1 MPAAGQLIVMGV
13 SGCGKTTVGA
23 LAAQALGWP
32 FIDADDHHPQA
43 NIDKMRA
50 GVALTDADRAPW
62 LATLHALLQAH
73 ATRGEGLVMACS
85 ALKQRYRDQLG
96 AGLPALRWVYLHGN
110 REVIAERL
118 AVRNH
123 GYMPASLLDSQL
135 DALEE
140 PGTSAALRLDV
151 ALPAPELAASA
162 VAYMKHFSQDT

>member
-23 LAAQALGWP
+23 LAAQALGWQ

-43 NIDKMRA
+43 NVDKMRA

-62 LATLHALLQAH
+62 LATLHAQLQTH
-73 ATRGEGLVMACS
+73 AARNEGLVMACS
-85 ALKQRYRDQLG
+85 ALKQRYRDYLST
-96 AGLPALRWVYLHGN
+96 GLPALRWVYLHGD
-110 REVIAERL
+110 REAIAQRL

-123 GYMPASLLDSQL
+123 GYMPASLLESQF

-140 PGTSAALRLDV
+140 PDASVALRLDV
-151 ALPAPELAASA
+151 APPAQQLAAQVFEYVQLST
-162 VAYMKHFSQDT
+162 KKK